1 MRHGQAANAGAPA
14 TPALSEFGPT
24 VLREY
29 HAAAMG
35 TLNLDRYHAAMGDAS
50 YKDVTAVH
58 GKPLSEMV
66 ATFYVTQR
74 KLPFAPVLGH
84 ERLIRLLVDSQID
97 RPRLRFLEQD
107 RGGLQRFAKAIED
120 IQFVGTIRAARPGTI
135 MFPQQPVADITGK
148 FGLTQAQE
156 IKFEHA
162 FDLPMT
168 TASTAMQFRMAA
180 GDRWLSDFSLR
191 RNGDIERAVD
201 IATYAFIGGFND
213 TSNME
218 AAHRLDIPAVGT
230 IAHYWQ
236 QAYLEYLTEPEI
248 EPRTGQPKHFE
259 QVAFERW
266 LDANPNG
273 TTLLLDTIDV
283 YMGAVHA
290 AMAATSTDARRR
302 AFKGFRVDSGDL
314 AELGKWCLR
323 FFEANGLDGLR
334 PNLTGDLDVG
344 KLTRIVEEFPQ
355 AAGFGIGTKL
365 SSEVKNVAGVIFKA
379 CLIDGRPTL
388 KASNSL
394 DKTTLPG
401 RLQVFRGVDAA
412 GNYIGDVIGLEEED
426 IAIPGAVRVERLLE
440 PFWENGQHSPI
451 PSIEKQKAFVAQQ
464 MRCFG
469 DLHNYSHTLSER
481 LTKLR
486 DDLTAQMR
494 ADNSGW
500 EHVLRLPEEVPE
512 ELLQS
517 KN

>member
-1 MRHGQAANAGAPA
+1 
-14 TPALSEFGPT
+14 
-24 VLREY
+24 V
-29 HAAAMG
+29 
-35 TLNLDRYHAAMGDAS
+35 
-50 YKDVTAVH
+50 
-58 GKPLSEMV
+58 
-66 ATFYVTQR
+66 
-74 KLPFAPVLGH
+74 
-84 ERLIRLLVDSQID
+84 RLLIDSQID

-120 IQFVGTIRAARPGTI
+120 IQFAGAIRAVRPGTI
-135 MFPQQPVADITGK
+135 MFPHQPIADIKGK

-168 TASTAMQFRMAA
+168 TASVAMQFRMAA
-180 GDRWLSDFSLR
+180 GKRWLSDFSLR

-230 IAHYWQ
+230 EAHYWQ
-236 QAYLEYLTEPEI
+236 QAYLEYLYEPEI
-248 EPRTGQPKHFE
+248 EPRTNQPKHFE

-290 AMAATSTDARRR
+290 VMAATSNDARRK

-314 AELGKWCLR
+314 AELAKWCLQ
-323 FFEANGLDGLR
+323 FFEANGLTGLR
-334 PNLTGDLDVG
+334 PNLTGDLTVE
-344 KLTRIVEEFPQ
+344 KVKQIVEEFPQ

-365 SSEVKNVAGVIFKA
+365 SSEVKHVAGVIFKMSE
-379 CLIDGRPTL
+379 IDERPTL

-401 RLQVFRGVDAA
+401 RLQVFRGIDAT
-412 GNYIGDVIGLEEED
+412 GNYLADVTGLEDDNVEIE
-426 IAIPGAVRVERLLE
+426 GAANVERLLH
-440 PFWENGQHSPI
+440 PFWENGQHSSI
-451 PSIEKQKAFVAQQ
+451 PSIEKQKAFVAEQ
-464 MRCFG
+464 MNHFG
-469 DLHNYSHTLSER
+469 DLHSYPLSLSER

-486 DDLTAQMR
+486 DDLTARMR

-500 EHVLRLPEEVPE
+500 EKILKLPEEMPE
-512 ELLQS
+512 ELMNA
-517 KN
+517 K

>member
-1 MRHGQAANAGAPA
+1 
-14 TPALSEFGPT
+14 
-24 VLREY
+24 
-29 HAAAMG
+29 MG
-35 TLNLDRYHAAMGDAS
+35 TLNIDRYHAAMGDAS
-50 YKDVTAVH
+50 YKDVTRVH
-58 GKPLSEMV
+58 SKPLSETP
-66 ATFYVTQR
+66 ATFYCTQR

-120 IQFVGTIRAARPGTI
+120 IQFVGRIRAVRTGTI
-135 MFPQQPVADITGK
+135 VFAQQPFADITGA
-148 FGLTQAQE
+148 FALTQAQE

-180 GDRWLSDFSLR
+180 GEQRWLSDFSLR

-230 IAHYWQ
+230 EAHYWQ
-236 QAYLEYLTEPEI
+236 QAYVEFMCEPEI
-248 EPRTGQPKHFE
+248 EPRTSKPKHFE

-290 AMAATSTDARRR
+290 AMAASSTEARRR

-314 AELGKWCLR
+314 AELGEWCLR
-323 FFEANGLDGLR
+323 FFEANGLYELR
-334 PNLTGDLDVG
+334 PNLTGDLDVEKVHG
-344 KLTRIVEEFPQ
+344 IVRDFPRS
-355 AAGFGIGTKL
+355 AGFGIGTKM
-365 SSEVKNVAGVIFKA
+365 SREVPAVAGVIFKQS
-379 CLIDGRPTL
+379 LIEARPTL
-388 KASNSL
+388 KASNSP

-401 RLQVFRGVDAA
+401 YLQVFRGIDAK
-412 GNYIGDVIGLEEED
+412 GNYLADVTGLDDEEIE
-426 IAIPGAVRVERLLE
+426 IPGAARVERLLL
-440 PFWENGQHSPI
+440 PFWENGQHSAI
-451 PSIEKQKAFVAQQ
+451 PSIEKQKAFV
-464 MRCFG
+464 M
-469 DLHNYSHTLSER
+469 
-481 LTKLR
+481 
-486 DDLTAQMR
+486 
-494 ADNSGW
+494 
-500 EHVLRLPEEVPE
+500 
-512 ELLQS
+512 
-517 KN
+517 

>member
-1 MRHGQAANAGAPA
+1 
-14 TPALSEFGPT
+14 
-24 VLREY
+24 V
-29 HAAAMG
+29 G
-35 TLNLDRYHAAMGDAS
+35 TLNIDRYHAAMGDAS
-50 YKDVTAVH
+50 YKDVTRLH
-58 GKPLSEMV
+58 DRSLSDAQ

-74 KLPFAPVLGH
+74 KLPFAPCLGH
-84 ERLIRLLVDSQID
+84 DRLVRLLVDSQID

-120 IQFVGTIRAARPGTI
+120 IQFVGTIRAVRPGVI
-135 MFPQQPVADITGK
+135 VFANQPFADITGA

-180 GDRWLSDFSLR
+180 GEERWLSDFSLR

-201 IATYAFIGGFND
+201 IAVYAFIGGFND

-230 IAHYWQ
+230 EAHYWQ
-236 QAYLEYLTEPEI
+236 QSYIEYMYQPEI
-248 EPRTGQPKHFE
+248 EPRTGRPKHFE

-314 AELGKWCLR
+314 AELGEWCLR
-323 FFEANGLDGLR
+323 FFEANGLYDLR
-334 PNLTGDLDVG
+334 PNLTGDLDVE
-344 KLTRIVEEFPQ
+344 KVRRIVREFPR

-365 SSEVKNVAGVIFKA
+365 SSEVPAVAGVIFKQ
-379 CLIDGRPTL
+379 CLIEGRPTL
-388 KASNSL
+388 KASNSEE
-394 DKTTLPG
+394 KTTLPG
-401 RLQVFRGVDAA
+401 RLQLFRGVDVN
-412 GNYIGDVIGLEEED
+412 GNYVGDVTGLDDEE
-426 IAIPGAVRVERLLE
+426 ITIPGAARVERLLV
-440 PFWENGQHSPI
+440 PFWENGQHASI
-451 PSIEKQKAFVAQQ
+451 PSIEKQKAFVADQRQ
-464 MRCFG
+464 RFA
-469 DLHNYSHTLSER
+469 DINNYPCLPSDKLR
-481 LTKLR
+481 KLR

-500 EHVLRLPEEVPE
+500 QEVVKMPEEVPDKVA
-512 ELLQS
+512 QP
-517 KN
+517 K

>member
-1 MRHGQAANAGAPA
+1 
-14 TPALSEFGPT
+14 
-24 VLREY
+24 
-29 HAAAMG
+29 MG
-35 TLNLDRYHAAMGDAS
+35 TLNIDRYHAAMGDAS
-50 YKDVTAVH
+50 YKEVTRLH
-58 GKPLSEMV
+58 DKLLSE
-66 ATFYVTQR
+66 AQARFYVTQR

-84 ERLIRLLVDSQID
+84 ERLVRLLVDSQID

-107 RGGLQRFAKAIED
+107 RGGLKLFANAIED
-120 IQFVGTIRAARPGTI
+120 LQFVGAIRAVRPGTI
-135 MFPQQPVADITGK
+135 VFAQEPFADITGA

-201 IATYAFIGGFND
+201 IAVYAFIGGFND

-230 IAHYWQ
+230 EAHYWQ
-236 QAYLEYLTEPEI
+236 QAYIEFMTEPEI
-248 EPRTGQPKHFE
+248 DPRTGKPKHFE

-290 AMAATSTDARRR
+290 AMAATSSESRRH

-314 AELGKWCLR
+314 AELGRWCLR
-323 FFEANGLDGLR
+323 FFEANDLRGLMA
-334 PNLTGDLDVG
+334 NLTGDLDVN
-344 KLTRIVEEFPQ
+344 KIRHIVKEFPE

-365 SSEVKNVAGVIFKA
+365 SSEVPAVAGVIFKESM
-379 CLIDGRPTL
+379 IDGRPTL
-388 KASNSL
+388 KASNSP

-401 RLQVFRGVDAA
+401 KLQLFRGSDKD
-412 GNYIGDVIGLEEED
+412 GYYIGDVIGLDDED
-426 IAIPGAVRVERLLE
+426 ISMPGAEVVERLLS
-440 PFWENGQHSPI
+440 PFWENGQHSAI
-451 PSIEKQKAFVAQQ
+451 PSIEKQKAFVEEQ
-464 MRCFG
+464 RKRFRNIETYP
-469 DLHNYSHTLSER
+469 HVLSEK
-481 LTKLR
+481 LEKLR
-486 DDLTAQMR
+486 DGLTAQMR
-494 ADNSGW
+494 ADSSGW
-500 EHVLRLPEEVPE
+500 EEVLKMPEPVGDEAIPR
-512 ELLQS
+512 
-517 KN
+517 K